1 MTVIVYHQDA
11 LGTDSRGISNQGEH
25 NEAHYAM
32 KKLFVYEREGLPI
45 AAVAKLDEPFP
56 IEMAEAI
63 LTIIVHGCKTIEV
76 SGEISK
82 LPIEPVLLDSLGT
95 EQLSRMIIM
104 TKRHVYRF
112 SDTDLY
118 QQLETGPLFMG
129 SGSGVVRTAIFGF
142 GAGIEDAIKK
152 AIELDQ
158 CCGGEINIVRRKD
171 LKFIPLPK
179 KVKVKKNA

>member
-11 LGTDSRGISNQGEH
+11 LGADSRGISNHGEH
-25 NEAHYAM
+25 NEAHYVM

-45 AAVAKLDEPFP
+45 AAIAKLDEPFP
-56 IEMAEAI
+56 VDMVNAI
-63 LTIIVHGCKTIEV
+63 TTLIVHGCKTIEI
-76 SGEISK
+76 SGSFNKI
-82 LPIEPVLLDSLGT
+82 PIEPILLDSLGA

-129 SGSGVVRTAIFGF
+129 SGAGVARTAIFGF
-142 GAGIEDAIKK
+142 GAGIKEAIDK
-152 AIELDQ
+152 AVELDQ
-158 CCGGEINIVRRKD
+158 NCGGEVTIVHRKD
-171 LKFIPLPK
+171 LRFIPWPK